1 MIILLNY
8 LMTISRKQKQ
18 FIMIFV
24 DILILEL
31 AIILAYSLRQASW
44 FWPDG
49 SIEKLVYIAPFLA
62 IPIFYKFGLYN
73 SVVRYMG
80 VKAFLFIVYGIS
92 TYMIIWASFGYYLNV
107 DVPRSVLIYHDNGV
121 IYKVSEYFSGFFVL
135 CVINWLIS
143 LLLIGSS
150 RLIVRQI
157 YWGIQDGFFDP
168 NSQRKNIIIYGAGE
182 AGIQLATALTFSREL
197 KVCGF
202 VDDNNLLIG
211 KNIINIKVYRPE
223 KLVETIKNLN
233 IDEILIA
240 IPSINTKQKSIIIN
254 NLSKLSIKVTTL
266 PGIEEIALGK
276 FKIEDRKPI
285 AIEDILG
292 REIVPPIPDL
302 LNMNIRGKNVLVTGA
317 GGSIGSEL
325 CRQILQLNPQQIVLF
340 ELNEFGLYNI
350 ERHLNNF
357 NTNNKI
363 KIVSILGNVCDT
375 EILKGILQEYRIHT
389 VYHAAAYKHVPLV
402 ESNII
407 EGLNNNT
414 FGTFSCIEASI
425 HAEVK
430 SFVLISTDKAVRPTN
445 IMGASKRL
453 CEMIVQALA
462 SEKTF
467 NKKKIITEFSAVRFG
482 NVLGS
487 SGSVLPLFRE
497 QIQNNGPLTITH
509 KDITR
514 YFMTVKEAAQLVIQ
528 ASAIV
533 KTKGNI
539 FVLDMGIPVKILEL
553 AKKMIELS
561 GFKWTLSNPS
571 KEREIQ
577 IIFNGLRPGEKLYEE
592 LMIDNNF
599 DKTKHPKI
607 DLIKEDFMSWRE
619 LKKKLITLKELLN
632 KRNDKKIKIFL
643 IDVIKDYKPS

>member
-1 MIILLNY
+1 M
-8 LMTISRKQKQ
+8 
-18 FIMIFV
+18 
-24 DILILEL
+24 
-31 AIILAYSLRQASW
+31 
-44 FWPDG
+44 
-49 SIEKLVYIAPFLA
+49 
-62 IPIFYKFGLYN
+62 
-73 SVVRYMG
+73 
-80 VKAFLFIVYGIS
+80 
-92 TYMIIWASFGYYLNV
+92 
-107 DVPRSVLIYHDNGV
+107 
-121 IYKVSEYFSGFFVL
+121 
-135 CVINWLIS
+135 
-143 LLLIGSS
+143 
-150 RLIVRQI
+150 
-157 YWGIQDGFFDP
+157 
-168 NSQRKNIIIYGAGE
+168 
-182 AGIQLATALTFSREL
+182 
-197 KVCGF
+197 
-202 VDDNNLLIG
+202 
-211 KNIINIKVYRPE
+211 
-223 KLVETIKNLN
+223 
-233 IDEILIA
+233 
-240 IPSINTKQKSIIIN
+240 
-254 NLSKLSIKVTTL
+254 TTL

-276 FKIEDRKPI
+276 FKIEDRKSI

-292 REIVPPIPDL
+292 REIVPPIPGL
-302 LNMNIRGKNVLVTGA
+302 LNKNIRNKNVLVTGA

-325 CRQILQLNPQQIVLF
+325 CKQILQLKPQQIVLF

-350 ERHLNNF
+350 ERHLNNS
-357 NTNNKI
+357 NKNNKI
-363 KIVSILGNVCDT
+363 KIISVLGNVCDT
-375 EILKGILQEYRIHT
+375 KKLKEIFQDYSIHA

-402 ESNII
+402 EFNIV

-462 SEKTF
+462 SEKTY
-467 NKKKIITEFSAVRFG
+467 NQKKIRTEFSAVRFG

-497 QIQNNGPLTITH
+497 QIKNNGPLTITH

-528 ASAIV
+528 ASAIA

-539 FVLDMGIPVKILEL
+539 FVLDMGMPVKILEL

-571 KEREIQ
+571 QEREIQ

-607 DLIKEDFMSWRE
+607 DLIKDHFMTWRE

-632 KRNDKKIKIFL
+632 NRNDKKIKNFL
-643 IDVIKDYKPS
+643 INVIKDYKPS